1 MNGSSFLKNRLC
13 LVLAASFLPV
23 VAQAATEDFQTWNT
37 VNLTTNVAKNVP
49 LTVEFSG
56 RMVDDSGRL
65 GVVVLR
71 PAIGY
76 KFSDSLTVFLGHAHQ
91 KTINRGRADVDE
103 NRIYQQINWRIA
115 KIGKATLASRTRIEQ
130 RWVEG
135 ARDMGWRV
143 RERLQVQVP
152 LKSKGANFVVS
163 NEMLFALNTTDWGA
177 RAGFDQMRNFIG
189 VNFPLSKAVSL
200 ETGYQNR
207 YQERRG
213 PADRMDHI
221 IPITLNIK
229 L

>member
-1 MNGSSFLKNRLC
+1 MKFSYC
-13 LVLAASFLPV
+13 LALAASALPI
-23 VAQAATEDFQTWNT
+23 VAHAATEDFQTWNT
-37 VNLTTNVAKNVP
+37 INLSTNVAKNVP
-49 LTVEFSG
+49 LTMEISG

-65 GVVVLR
+65 GVVILR

-76 KFSDSLTVFLGHAHQ
+76 KISDGVTVFVGYTHQ
-91 KTINRGRADVDE
+91 KTINNGRADADE
-103 NRIYQQINWRIA
+103 NRIHQQVNWRIG

-130 RWVEG
+130 RWIEG
-135 ARDMGWRV
+135 RRDMGWRV
-143 RERLQVQVP
+143 RERLQLQVP
-152 LKSKGANFVVS
+152 LKAKGAHFVIS

-177 RAGFDQMRNFIG
+177 RAGFDQMRNFVG
-189 VNFPLSKAVSL
+189 VNFPLSKMVTL

-213 PADRMDHI
+213 AADRMDHI

>member
-1 MNGSSFLKNRLC
+1 
-13 LVLAASFLPV
+13 
-23 VAQAATEDFQTWNT
+23 
-37 VNLTTNVAKNVP
+37 
-49 LTVEFSG
+49 
-56 RMVDDSGRL
+56 MVDDSGRL

-76 KFSDSLTVFLGHAHQ
+76 KFSDNLTVFLGYTHQ
-91 KTINRGRADVDE
+91 TTINDSRADVDE
-103 NRIYQQINWRIA
+103 NRIHQQINWRVA

-130 RWVEG
+130 RWVKG
-135 ARDMGWRV
+135 RNDMGWRI
-143 RERLQVQVP
+143 RERLQLQVP

-177 RAGFDQMRNFIG
+177 RAGFEQMRNFVG
-189 VNFPLSKAVSL
+189 VNFPLSKAISL

-213 PADRMDHI
+213 AADRMDHI
-221 IPITLNIK
+221 IPITVNIK